1 MFGLLVRIGYVP
13 VEKGSVET
21 GKIEAAKLL
30 PGAVIVS
37 VMRFPDGT
45 AKEFISWLKTEGYK
59 FPVIAIVDNLGN
71 MDAID
76 VMRGGGAADIIQRSG
91 FSTRK
96 SSFSKV
102 LTNFA
107 T

>member
-1 MFGLLVRIGYVP
+1 MDASPSDSRIMFGLLVRIGYVP

-37 VMRFPDGT
+37 VMRLPDGT

-59 FPVIAIVDNLGN
+59 FPVIAIV
-71 MDAID
+71 
-76 VMRGGGAADIIQRSG
+76 
-91 FSTRK
+91 
-96 SSFSKV
+96 
-102 LTNFA
+102 A
-107 T
+107 TWTPLM